1 LYDFIII
8 YISEKMQF
16 KSYKINLIKNNHF
29 LYVYVY
35 GFILFEIKRQISN
48 YKFDFTRD
56 VGSIPD
62 AIIFSKSC

>member
-1 LYDFIII
+1 
-8 YISEKMQF
+8 MQF

-29 LYVYVY
+29 FICVYVY

-48 YKFDFTRD
+48 YKFYFTRD

-62 AIIFSKSC
+62 AIIFFKSC